1 MLLVSEGHQPAPLLV
16 MLHGASGTGRRAA
29 TMILPQARERGC
41 MVLAPDSRGTTW
53 DAITG
58 DFGPDVRFLERA
70 LGETL
75 GHRAV
80 DRTRVAVAG
89 FSDGASYAL
98 ALGRANGD
106 LFTHLIAFSP
116 GFLIPVRRVGGPR
129 CFVSH
134 GIQDRVLPIDRC
146 SRRMVPQLLAAATL
160 CGTGSSRAA
169 TRSRRGWQGRR
180 STGSSEPRS
189 EPAARALTPLSNSRS
204 IFAAPPPTTRL
215 SPFLECTIRSAT
227 DAHSTW

>member
-1 MLLVSEGHQPAPLLV
+1 
-16 MLHGASGTGRRAA
+16 
-29 TMILPQARERGC
+29 

-89 FSDGASYAL
+89 SQRRREL
-98 ALGRANGD
+98 RARARPGQRRPVYPS
-106 LFTHLIAFSP
+106 HCSRPAFSSP
-116 GFLIPVRRVGGPR
+116 
-129 CFVSH
+129 CAAWADHAAS
-134 GIQDRVLPIDRC
+134 
-146 SRRMVPQLLAAATL
+146 SRTGSRTGSCRSTDAAAAWSPSSSAATL

-189 EPAARALTPLSNSRS
+189 EPAARALDAACQIRAPSSLHPLPRPGSL
-204 IFAAPPPTTRL
+204 PPRMHHP
-215 SPFLECTIRSAT
+215 IRNGRAL
-227 DAHSTW
+227 HLVE